1 MPKISSVLLT
11 AALAGCAGTP
21 IAQGGKSEIVYASN
35 DTIRIRWNPQLTNER
50 NMRSLAIAF
59 CGGRDVDQVQPS
71 TGTDAPGGL
80 QEKTWQCKV
89 FPGVGAGSGM

>member
-1 MPKISSVLLT
+1 MLKISSMLLT
-11 AALAGCAGTP
+11 AALAGCASTP
-21 IAQGGKSEIVYASN
+21 VDQGGKSEILYASN

-59 CGGRDVDQVQPS
+59 CGGRNVDTVEPS
-71 TGTDAPGGL
+71 TTGTDAPRGL

-89 FPGVGAGSGM
+89 FPGVGAGM